1 MSQEKL
7 CERYFNFDALEYEI
21 DKYES
26 QGIDAFLEDI
36 SDDKELMLICGD
48 FYGIQKFIFDNLTTE
63 YAAKVLRAKSAFIQI
78 FTDYLVEFICYRFCY
93 RYGRD
98 KTYKLSSKA
107 GKIEILS
114 KNLDES
120 IIKDI
125 QKTMDNYF
133 MKYFFGL
140 SGVKLFCCL
149 CNKDSFENKYTKLRE
164 AISNKEEQAKFNKF
178 DLLHK
183 TEKEITFSC
192 DKDLN
197 HQTLCPMCNMRRIK
211 IDDESCEI
219 CNSFVQLGKMLT
231 SCNQGKLDNE
241 KILNLYLFIKLK
253 ECLKDNFRPQ
263 LILDEKIISYVHSS
277 DDEEENNNNNN
288 NNKNKQPTDF
298 KTLANYSCNPE
309 SGIKALGALKAD
321 VDNLGKSIKKLETFE
336 EFDTFSN
343 NLNNF
348 FSLYVPK
355 LMEKEFKHTYMVF
368 AGGDDLFLVGAWDEI
383 LELARQIR
391 NDFRNFVKEKLS
403 VSFGICIS
411 RPNTPISYLAQVSEE
426 LLKNAKD
433 IDDTKDAISIFD
445 ENTKWHIYNEVYD
458 KLCEV
463 IGFDRQKKEFNHKLN
478 TKFYY
483 EILEFCK
490 MSQNLNKA
498 GRSFNPKDALW
509 KSKLNY
515 SFGKYNTQ
523 KELEYEKLEKLVECI
538 EKHPKAVKMVFS
550 EFIYLRREEQ

>member
-7 CERYFNFDALEYEI
+7 CERYFNFDVLEYKI
-21 DKYES
+21 DKYVS
-26 QGIDAFLEDI
+26 QDIDTFLNNNE
-36 SDDKELMLICGD
+36 ELMLICGD

-78 FTDYLVEFICYRFCY
+78 FTDYLVEFICYR
-93 RYGRD
+93 YGRD

-133 MKYFFGL
+133 MKHFFGL

-149 CNKDSFENKYTKLRE
+149 CNKDSFERNKYTKLRDKIKE
-164 AISNKEEQAKFNKF
+164 KEEQAKFNKF

-183 TEKEITFSC
+183 TEKEITFSY

-241 KILNLYLFIKLK
+241 KVLNLYVFIKLK

-263 LILDEKIISYVHSS
+263 LILDEKIISYVHSD
-277 DDEEENNNNNN
+277 DDEENNK

-309 SGIKALGALKAD
+309 SGIKALGVLKAD
-321 VDNLGKSIKKLETFE
+321 VDNLGEFIRGLKTFK

-348 FSLYVPK
+348 FSLYAPK

-368 AGGDDLFLVGAWDEI
+368 AGGDDLFLVGAWNEV
-383 LELARQIR
+383 LNLARQIR
-391 NDFRNFVKEKLS
+391 KDFKNFVNNNEKLS
-403 VSFGICIS
+403 ISFGICIS
-411 RPNTPISYLAQVSEE
+411 KPNTPISYLAQASEE

-433 IDDTKDAISIFD
+433 IDDKKDAINLFD

-463 IGFDRQKKEFNHKLN
+463 VGFDRQKKEFNHKLN

-509 KSKLNY
+509 KSKLKY
-515 SFGKYNTQ
+515 SFGKYNT
-523 KELEYEKLEKLVECI
+523 ENKLEENKLKVLMDCI
-538 EKHPKAVKMVFS
+538 KGCPKAVKMVFS